1 MLSYITADGLILSA
15 VSYIDKIYEGGLL
28 IKGKILRGDIFY
40 ADLGRG
46 IGSEQKGYRPVLII
60 QNNVGNKY
68 SPTVIVASITSKVGV
83 KAKLP
88 THYFV
93 NTESGLEAPSV
104 VLLEQ
109 IRTIDK
115 KRLDSY
121 IGHLS
126 KNHIDGIDKALAVS
140 VGINKP

>member
-1 MLSYITADGLILSA
+1 M
-15 VSYIDKIYEGGLL
+15 
-28 IKGKILRGDIFY
+28 KGKILRGDIFY

-115 KRLDSY
+115 KRLDLY

-126 KNHIDGIDKALAVS
+126 DKHMEQINSALVVS
-140 VGINKP
+140 IGLKTLPNINA

>member
-1 MLSYITADGLILSA
+1 MKDY
-15 VSYIDKIYEGGLL
+15 
-28 IKGKILRGDIFY
+28 LRGDMYY

-60 QNNVGNKY
+60 QNNVGNKH
-68 SPTVIVASITSKVGV
+68 SPTVIIAAITSRVGV

-93 NTESGLEAPSV
+93 NTEGGLEAPSI

-126 KNHIDGIDKALAVS
+126 DTHIVNINNAICISLGIDQN
-140 VGINKP
+140 INSNC

>member
-1 MLSYITADGLILSA
+1 M
-15 VSYIDKIYEGGLL
+15 
-28 IKGKILRGDIFY
+28 KGKILRGDIFY

-83 KAKLP
+83 KVKLP

-93 NTESGLEAPSV
+93 NTESGLEAP
-104 VLLEQ
+104 
-109 IRTIDK
+109 
-115 KRLDSY
+115 
-121 IGHLS
+121 
-126 KNHIDGIDKALAVS
+126 
-140 VGINKP
+140 